1 MADNT
6 VKKSS
11 PVMIALAWAVVIIP
25 LGWGFNYTLQNAFK
39 LFTASAPAATTV
51 PAK

>member
-1 MADNT
+1 MARDT

-39 LFTASAPAATTV
+39 LFTASAPAATI

>member
-1 MADNT
+1 MPDAT

-11 PVMIALAWAVVIIP
+11 PVIIALAWAVVIIP

-39 LFTASAPAATTV
+39 LFTASSPAATA

>member
-1 MADNT
+1 MADTT

-11 PVMIALAWAVVIIP
+11 PILIALAWAIVVIP
-25 LGWGFNYTLQNAFK
+25 TAWGFNYTLQNAMKIFNS
-39 LFTASAPAATTV
+39 TPAATA

>member
-1 MADNT
+1 MAENT
-6 VKKSS
+6 VKRSS

-39 LFTASAPAATTV
+39 LFTASAPVATT

>member
-1 MADNT
+1 MAATT

-39 LFTASAPAATTV
+39 LFTASAPAATI

>member
-11 PVMIALAWAVVIIP
+11 PLMIALAWAVVIIP

-39 LFTASAPAATTV
+39 LFTAPTPAATA

>member
-1 MADNT
+1 MVENT
-6 VKKSS
+6 AKKSS
-11 PVMIALAWAVVIIP
+11 PVMITLAWAVVIIP

-39 LFTASAPAATTV
+39 LFTASAPATTS